1 MSSVPKRSNQK
12 LKLLYIYKILLEQT
26 DAQNGLTLSQI
37 SSELAKYDIT
47 AERKTLYDD
56 IESLKL
62 FGVDIA
68 IKRDRHVHYY
78 VATRELPIESLK
90 LMADSVISST
100 LLSSKEKEQLLRRL
114 VRLGG
119 KSSAS
124 LLRTRETDQSGRERE
139 SREGIAVVCRAVTE
153 NKKIRCRSFLYNQQ
167 KQRILQDGGAKLT
180 LSPWYVE
187 LSPNPRFVAYDRA
200 SKKMRL
206 LYADRLL
213 EPELLTTSREGES
226 EYAELCASGE
236 LDSMLGHARQTMI
249 RLRCS
254 SSASDAL
261 IRKFGLDLTI
271 IGNGEES
278 FEASV
283 RTSPDTELYSWIFSM
298 AGQVE
303 ILSPESVANEYQSI
317 LSASNKK

>member
-1 MSSVPKRSNQK
+1 MPKRSNQK

-26 DAQNGLTLSQI
+26 DAQNGLTLSQL
-37 SSELAKYDIT
+37 SAELAKYDIT

-68 IKRDRHVHYY
+68 IKRDRHVRYY

-90 LMADSVISST
+90 LMADSVNSST
-100 LLSSKEKEQLLRRL
+100 ILSSKEKEQLFRRL

-124 LLRTRETDQSGRERE
+124 LLRTRENELDGRERE
-139 SREGIAVVCRAVTE
+139 SREGIAAVCRAVTE
-153 NKKIRCRSFLYNQQ
+153 NKKIRCRSFLYNRQ
-167 KQRILQDGGAKLT
+167 KQRILQDGGATLT

-187 LSPNPRFVAYDRA
+187 LSPIPRFIAYDHA
-200 SKKMRL
+200 SKKMRM

-213 EPELLTTSREGES
+213 DAELLTTSREGES

-236 LDSMLGHARQTMI
+236 LDTMLGHARRTMI
-249 RLRCS
+249 RLRCAN
-254 SSASDAL
+254 SASDAL
-261 IRKFGLDLTI
+261 IRKFGLDVTV
-271 IGNGEES
+271 IGNGEDS

-283 RTSPDTELYSWIFSM
+283 RTSPDSELYAWIFSM

-303 ILSPESVANEYQSI
+303 ILSPDSVAAEYQKI
-317 LSASNKK
+317 LRASYK